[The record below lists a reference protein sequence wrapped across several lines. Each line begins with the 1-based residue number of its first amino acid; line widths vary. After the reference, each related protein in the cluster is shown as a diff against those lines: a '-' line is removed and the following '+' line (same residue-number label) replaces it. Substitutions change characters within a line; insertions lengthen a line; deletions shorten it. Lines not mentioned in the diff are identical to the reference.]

1 MNVNYR
7 VRFAPSLSACAFI
20 ALGGGATLVLLYV
33 MPIDPLIK
41 AFSVLWTGAS
51 MLDACRLIALRRGRG
66 AARELVLR
74 HPRAMEVFD
83 DAELPSF
90 GELRDGSFV
99 APWLTIIRWRPTG
112 ARFDRTIV
120 ILPDM
125 LERES
130 FRRLRVVLRWGTDH
144 MFRG

>member
-7 VRFAPSLSACAFI
+7 VRLAPSLSACAFI
-20 ALGGGATLVLLYV
+20 AFAGGATLVLLYV

-41 AFSVLWTGAS
+41 AFGVLWTGAS
-51 MLDACRLIALRRGRG
+51 MLDACRRIALP
-66 AARELVLR
+66 RELILR

-83 DAELPSF
+83 EAGLHSL
-90 GELRDGSFV
+90 GELRDGSLV
-99 APWLTIIRWRPTG
+99 APWLTIIRWRPSG
-112 ARFDRTIV
+112 ARFDRTIL

-130 FRRLRVVLRWGTDH
+130 FRRLRVLLRWGTDH

>member
-1 MNVNYR
+1 MNINYR
-7 VRFAPSLSACAFI
+7 VRLAPSPSASAFI
-20 ALGGGATLVLLYV
+20 TFAGSATLALLYV

-51 MLDACRLIALRRGRG
+51 MLDACRRIALP
-66 AARELVLR
+66 RELVLR
-74 HPRAMEVFD
+74 HPRAMEMFD
-83 DAELPSF
+83 DAGRLSS

-99 APWLTIIRWRPTG
+99 APWLTILRWRPSG
-112 ARFDRTIV
+112 ALFDRTIV

-125 LERES
+125 LGRES